1 MKTLKKWKVI
11 LLVTILLLLAAAGT
25 TQAAVIR
32 LNKTSITLQ
41 AGKKTVLCVNG
52 TKKKVTWKSSKKSVA
67 TVNSAGV
74 VKGVKAGSA
83 KITAKTSGKT
93 LTCKVKVVKKAT
105 SASIASGA
113 SKAAAKKTASTSSSA
128 KKTTT
133 TTTSSASNAQTAAS
147 STKLTAS
154 VTGMSAEEARVYK
167 ILYGKKA
174 SYPEGCVW
182 NRQSFYS
189 WKGGI
194 YSGGYGCAGF
204 AFLLSDAAFGSTPAR
219 VHKNIGSIRVGD
231 ILRVDG
237 DSHSVVVMKIVGS
250 NIVIVEGNCNGA
262 VHWGRVITKSE
273 LSRTLNYVMTRY

>member
-105 SASIASGA
+105 LTENGKIKHTCASCKKVK
-113 SKAAAKKTASTSSSA
+113 SKTVYSPESFSLSKESYVYNGKARKPA
-128 KKTTT
+128 
-133 TTTSSASNAQTAAS
+133 
-147 STKLTAS
+147 
-154 VTGMSAEEARVYK
+154 VTVT
-167 ILYGKKA
+167 
-174 SYPEGCVW
+174 
-182 NRQSFYS
+182 N
-189 WKGGI
+189 
-194 YSGGYGCAGF
+194 
-204 AFLLSDAAFGSTPAR
+204 T
-219 VHKNIGSIRVGD
+219 
-231 ILRVDG
+231 
-237 DSHSVVVMKIVGS
+237 
-250 NIVIVEGNCNGA
+250 
-262 VHWGRVITKSE
+262 
-273 LSRTLNYVMTRY
+273 